1 MKKLYVKLKSRK
13 IWKSDTD
20 RDILLGAYMYISPS
34 AAIPV
39 LQTYMD
45 RINSK
50 YGSGDKKDLHII
62 KLKQNDSY
70 SEHSLYIK
78 ISGERKLLDILT
90 RCLYLKNEINDN
102 FDIEVT

>member
-1 MKKLYVKLKSRK
+1 MKKLYFKLKSRK
-13 IWKSDTD
+13 NLKSDTA
-20 RDILLGAYMYISPS
+20 RDAMEGTYTYV
-34 AAIPV
+34 AAVYV

-45 RINSK
+45 RINNK
-50 YGSGDKKDLHII
+50 YGSGNKKDLQITKV

-70 SEHSLYIK
+70 SEHSVYVK
-78 ISGERKLLDILT
+78 ISGKRKLLDILT